1 MTSIVVTGY
10 GATTPIGG
18 DAASTWAAMLAG
30 RSGAALL
37 DYEWAADL
45 PVRIAAPAA
54 VDPAD
59 VLDRVE
65 ARRMD
70 RSGQLAL
77 IAAREAWAHTG
88 APDIDKTRLGV
99 VVASGIGG
107 LITTLSAYDTLR
119 DKGARRVSPLAIPM
133 LMPNSAA
140 AHVGLEVG
148 AQAGVHT
155 PVSACASGNEAI
167 AYGADMIRTGRA
179 DIVLAGGTEAAIHA
193 LPLAAFAAMKALSS
207 RNDDPVRAS
216 RPWDVD
222 RDGFLLGEGAGILVL
237 ESASHAAARGATAY
251 AEILGVGMSADS
263 HHIVQPEPDG
273 RGASAAMRSAVKNAG
288 LSLGDIVHVNAHAT
302 STPLG
307 DTAEAKAIRAVFGS
321 AADDMC
327 LTAPK
332 SMIGHLLGAAGAVE
346 TLAVVLSLYER
357 VVPPTINVDNLD
369 PEIDLDVV
377 KDGPRKLPDGDLAAL
392 NNSFGFGG
400 HNIALVIRST

>member
-1 MTSIVVTGY
+1 MTSIVVTGF

-30 RSGAALL
+30 TSGAATL
-37 DYEWAADL
+37 DADWASDL
-45 PVRIAAPAA
+45 PVRFAATAA
-54 VDPAD
+54 VDPLD

-70 RSGQLAL
+70 RSGQLAM

-88 APDIDKTRLGV
+88 APDIDRTRLGV

-107 LITTLSAYDTLR
+107 LITTLAAYDTLR
-119 DKGARRVSPLAIPM
+119 DKGPRRVSPLAIPM

-140 AHVGLEVG
+140 GYVGIEVG
-148 AQAGVHT
+148 ARAGVHT

-193 LPLAAFAAMKALSS
+193 LPLAAFAAMKALSA
-207 RNDDPVRAS
+207 RNDDPTAAS
-216 RPWDVD
+216 RPWDID
-222 RDGFLLGEGAGILVL
+222 RDGFLLGEGASILVL
-237 ESASHAAARGATAY
+237 ESAEHAAARGATAY
-251 AEILGVGMSADS
+251 AEILGAGMSSDA
-263 HHIVQPEPDG
+263 HHIAQPDPVG
-273 RGASAAMRSAVKNAG
+273 TGAATAMRLAIENAG
-288 LSLGDIVHVNAHAT
+288 LAPTDIAHINAHAT

-307 DTAEAKAIRAVFGS
+307 DIGEAQAIRSVFGS
-321 AADDMC
+321 AADDLC
-327 LTAPK
+327 VTGSK

-346 TLAVVLSLYER
+346 TLAVVLSLHER
-357 VVPPTINVDNLD
+357 LIPPTINVDNQD
-369 PEIDLDVV
+369 PAIDLDIVTG
-377 KDGPRKLPDGDLAAL
+377 GPRKLPDGDLAAL

>member
-1 MTSIVVTGY
+1 MTSIVVTGL
-10 GATTPIGG
+10 GAITPIGG
-18 DAASTWAAMLAG
+18 DAAATWAAMLAG
-30 RSGAALL
+30 TSGAAVLN
-37 DYEWAADL
+37 ETWAADL

-54 VDPAD
+54 VDPSD

-70 RSGQLAL
+70 RCGQFAL

-88 APDIDKTRLGV
+88 SPDVDKTRLGV

-119 DKGARRVSPLAIPM
+119 DKGPRRVSPLAIPM

-140 AHVGLEVG
+140 GYVGIELG
-148 AQAGVHT
+148 ARAGVHT
-155 PVSACASGNEAI
+155 PVSACASGTEAI

-207 RNDDPVRAS
+207 RNDDPSAAS

-222 RDGFLLGEGAGILVL
+222 RDGFLLGEGAAILVL
-237 ESASHAAARGATAY
+237 ESAEHAAGRGATAY
-251 AEILGVGMSADS
+251 AEILGAGMSSDA
-263 HHIVQPEPDG
+263 HHIAQPDPVG
-273 RGASAAMRSAVKNAG
+273 TGAATAMRLAVENAG
-288 LSLGDIVHVNAHAT
+288 LGLGDIAHVNAHAT

-307 DTAEAKAIRAVFGS
+307 DIGEAQAIRTVFGS
-321 AADDMC
+321 TADDMC
-327 LTAPK
+327 LTGSK

-346 TLAVVLSLYER
+346 ALAVVLTLHER
-357 VVPPTINVDNLD
+357 LVPPTINVDNLD
-369 PEIDLDVV
+369 PAIDLDIVT
-377 KDGPRKLPDGDLAAL
+377 DGPRKLPGGDLAAL

>member
-1 MTSIVVTGY
+1 MTTIVVTGF

-30 RSGAALL
+30 KSGAATL
-37 DYEWAADL
+37 DEEWAVDL
-45 PVRIAAPAA
+45 PVRFAATTA
-54 VDPAD
+54 VDPLD

-70 RSGQLAL
+70 RSGQLAM

-88 APDIDKTRLGV
+88 APDIDRTRLGV

-119 DKGARRVSPLAIPM
+119 DKGPRRVSPLAIPM

-140 AHVGLEVG
+140 GYVGIEVG
-148 AQAGVHT
+148 ARAGVHT

-207 RNDDPVRAS
+207 RNDDPTAAS
-216 RPWDVD
+216 RPWDID
-222 RDGFLLGEGAGILVL
+222 RDGFLLGEGAAILVL
-237 ESASHAAARGATAY
+237 ESAEHAAARGATAY
-251 AEILGVGMSADS
+251 AEILGAGMSSDA
-263 HHIVQPEPDG
+263 HHIAQPDPVG
-273 RGASAAMRSAVKNAG
+273 TGAATAMRLAIENAG
-288 LSLGDIVHVNAHAT
+288 LAPTDIAHINAHAT

-307 DTAEAKAIRAVFGS
+307 D
-321 AADDMC
+321 
-327 LTAPK
+327 
-332 SMIGHLLGAAGAVE
+332 IG
-346 TLAVVLSLYER
+346 
-357 VVPPTINVDNLD
+357 
-369 PEIDLDVV
+369 
-377 KDGPRKLPDGDLAAL
+377 
-392 NNSFGFGG
+392 
-400 HNIALVIRST
+400 

>member
-1 MTSIVVTGY
+1 MTSIVVTGF

-18 DAASTWAAMLAG
+18 DAASTWSAMLAG
-30 RSGAALL
+30 TSGAAVLQ
-37 DYEWAADL
+37 DDWAAEL
-45 PVRIAAPAA
+45 PVRIAATVA
-54 VDPAD
+54 VDPNE

-88 APDIDKTRLGV
+88 APDIDKARLGV

-119 DKGARRVSPLAIPM
+119 DKGPRRVSPLAIPM

-140 AHVGLEVG
+140 ANVGLEVG
-148 AQAGVHT
+148 ARAGVHT

-207 RNDDPVRAS
+207 RNEDPTAAS

-237 ESASHAAARGATAY
+237 ESAEHAAARGATAY

-263 HHIVQPEPDG
+263 HHIVQPDPEG
-273 RGASAAMRSAVKNAG
+273 RGASAAMRYAVENAG
-288 LSLGDIVHVNAHAT
+288 LSTRDIVHVNAHAT

-307 DTAEAKAIRAVFGS
+307 DIAEAQAIRAVFGT

-327 LTAPK
+327 VTAPK

-377 KDGPRKLPDGDLAAL
+377 SDGPRKLPDGDLAAL

>member
-1 MTSIVVTGY
+1 MTSIVVTGF

-18 DAASTWAAMLAG
+18 DAATTWAAMLAG
-30 RSGAALL
+30 RSGAAVL
-37 DYEWAADL
+37 DATWAADL

-54 VDPAD
+54 VDPND

-70 RSGQLAL
+70 RCGQFAM

-88 APDIDKTRLGV
+88 SPDVDKTRLGV

-119 DKGARRVSPLAIPM
+119 DKGPRRVSPLAIPM

-140 AHVGLEVG
+140 GYVGIEIG
-148 AQAGVHT
+148 ARAGVHT
-155 PVSACASGNEAI
+155 PVSACASGTEAI

-207 RNDDPVRAS
+207 RNDDPSAAS

-222 RDGFLLGEGAGILVL
+222 RDGFLLGEGAAILVL
-237 ESASHAAARGATAY
+237 ESAEHAAGRGAIAY
-251 AEILGVGMSADS
+251 AEILGAGMSSDA
-263 HHIVQPEPDG
+263 HHIAQPDPVG
-273 RGASAAMRSAVKNAG
+273 TGAATAMRLAVENAG
-288 LSLGDIVHVNAHAT
+288 LGLGDIAHVNAHAT

-307 DTAEAKAIRAVFGS
+307 DIGEAQAIRTVFGS
-321 AADDMC
+321 TADDMC
-327 LTAPK
+327 LTGSK

-346 TLAVVLSLYER
+346 ALAVVLTLHER
-357 VVPPTINVDNLD
+357 LVPPTINVDNLD
-369 PEIDLDVV
+369 PAIDLDIVT
-377 KDGPRKLPDGDLAAL
+377 DGPRKLPGGDLAAL
-392 NNSFGFGG
+392 NNSFGFG
-400 HNIALVIRST
+400 